1 MSKNNK
7 PAVVAVAPSA
17 AALDWGKETARM
29 EASAKEKGGTRG
41 DQLGKIAKFVA
52 SEQPASILLRNAA
65 GERGAQAFIDA
76 PRNVLAKLQKL
87 AECVVNGTPWCSREA
102 LDPANKRSAD
112 ASVAVALHSLGAGD
126 ERQKQVV
133 AAAMARYPG
142 GANAQMP
149 AALDACAFV
158 GIVERKQGGSTRN
171 AEYSIKNR
179 KLADKLL
186 PPVPTVT
193 G

>member
-1 MSKNNK
+1 MTKNNK
-7 PAVVAVAPSA
+7 PAIVNVAPSA

-41 DQLGKIAKFVA
+41 DQLGKVAKFIAGDSAA
-52 SEQPASILLRNAA
+52 SQLLRNAA

-76 PRNVLAKLQKL
+76 PRNVLAKLPKL
-87 AECVVNGTPWCSREA
+87 AACVVAGEPWCSRA
-102 LDPANKRSAD
+102 GLDPANKRKED
-112 ASVAVALHSLGAGD
+112 ASVAVALGSLGAGD
-126 ERQKQVV
+126 DRQKAIV
-133 AAAMARYPG
+133 AAALARYPG

-158 GIVERKQGGSTRN
+158 GIVERKQGSTRN
-171 AEYSIKNR
+171 AEYAIKDAKR
-179 KLADKLL
+179 AAKLIPAA
-186 PPVPTVT
+186 PTVT